1 MQKHQKTNKTEEK
14 LQMAVIWIQ
23 TIKKKK
29 SKSQVYKL
37 IYLGN
42 KHTLPKRKY

>member
-23 TIKKKK
+23 TIKKKNPNLK
-29 SKSQVYKL
+29 FT
-37 IYLGN
+37 N
-42 KHTLPKRKY
+42 